1 MLQTAGW
8 LARVTAVVVVGLG
21 TFLHSPVTPPVL
33 AAQAAAFVVGV
44 VALGIWALIDFGVP
58 PMAGHTRV
66 ALAVLALLAA
76 TGGVCDQA
84 SVREGLVVLLDLLPD
99 IDVVASAASGQ
110 EALDLADE
118 HHPDAILLD
127 LHMPVMDGTEAARLL
142 TARHPDIA
150 IVVLTT
156 YADDTSILAA
166 LRAGARSYLT
176 KDADRSTIAQALRG
190 AASGLSVLAPSAHAT
205 LLTAAAAAA
214 AAAPPPSPAG
224 PTGELPAGL
233 TPREAEILTMIGRGM
248 TNAEI
253 AQTLVLSNHTIKT
266 HINRVFA
273 KTGSANRTEASRF
286 ARAHGLT

>member
-1 MLQTAGW
+1 MNTPSGPDDPNDPSSLGGP
-8 LARVTAVVVVGLG
+8 ARPDGPSSLG
-21 TFLHSPVTPPVL
+21 GPARPSGPGGPGGTPGHNDVL
-33 AAQAAAFVVGV
+33 RII
-44 VALGIWALIDFGVP
+44 VAD
-58 PMAGHTRV
+58 
-66 ALAVLALLAA
+66 
-76 TGGVCDQA
+76 DQA

-166 LRAGARSYLT
+166 LSAGARSYLT

-214 AAAPPPSPAG
+214 AAAPPTSPAG
-224 PTGELPAGL
+224 PAGELPAGL

-266 HINRVFA
+266 HINRIFA